1 MSWLQKIKSKF
12 IDDCK
17 EWYKLWSSWLAFAW
31 GLIVLVFW
39 NAPETLNSLVQVLP
53 DETRAILSP
62 VVLGIVAGLPI
73 LVRLLKQQKLK
84 SSSTDDTASE
94 QETGSA

>member
-1 MSWLQKIKSKF
+1 MSFLDRIKSKF
-12 IDDCK
+12 IADCK

-62 VVLGIVAGLPI
+62 VVLGLVAGLPI
-73 LVRLLKQQKLK
+73 IVRLLKQQKLK
-84 SSSTDDTASE
+84 SSSPDALVG
-94 QETGSA
+94 QEEGSA